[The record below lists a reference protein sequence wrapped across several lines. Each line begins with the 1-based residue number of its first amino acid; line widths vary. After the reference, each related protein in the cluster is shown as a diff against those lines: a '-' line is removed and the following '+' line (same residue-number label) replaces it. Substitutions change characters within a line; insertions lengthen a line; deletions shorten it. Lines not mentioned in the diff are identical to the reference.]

1 MRLTRR
7 ELLMA
12 GTGYAGCVALASGAF
27 LWPRRA
33 HADDE
38 TKRFVEQIFG
48 RTAAESDRIRL
59 VMPAKFPT
67 GYTVPMSLY
76 VDCPM
81 TETDYVRQIRVF
93 APKNPLIEVAGFHFF
108 PQRSTPRVST
118 RVRLAKPQYVVA
130 VAEMSDGALLMT
142 KTWVDVATNG
152 CI

>member
-1 MRLTRR
+1 VLI
-7 ELLMA
+7 
-12 GTGYAGCVALASGAF
+12 ASGAF
-27 LWPRRA
+27 LWPWKA
-33 HADDE
+33 CAGDQ
-38 TKRFVEQIFG
+38 TKQFVERIFG
-48 RTAAESDRIRL
+48 RTVTESDRIHL

-67 GYTVPMSLY
+67 GYTVPMSLD

-93 APKNPLIEVAGFHFF
+93 APQNPLIEVAGFHFF

-130 VAEMSDGALLMT
+130 VAEMGDGALLMT